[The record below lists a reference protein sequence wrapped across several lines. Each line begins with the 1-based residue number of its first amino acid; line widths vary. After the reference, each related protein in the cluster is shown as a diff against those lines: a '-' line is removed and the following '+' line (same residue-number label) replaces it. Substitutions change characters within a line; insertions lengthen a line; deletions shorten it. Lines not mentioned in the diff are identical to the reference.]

1 MTQQRYAKNKIKSC
15 KIPQILDKCELR
27 KDLTFWGSSRER
39 EKSLFF
45 GVFRAILSKLNL
57 CNTLGE
63 VQQSECQRN
72 CGHAGTKPTAACRQ
86 SKEKG
91 HFLLLWWFLLDL
103 ETVSNTLSKKSQC
116 SPKVYNQRKYFI
128 RPHRRPFQLGI
139 FMNGTLINF
148 VGHCEELFVPARDP
162 CQPLAG

>member
-1 MTQQRYAKNKIKSC
+1 MLQKSQKEKAVSAKS
-15 KIPQILDKCELR
+15 ELR

-91 HFLLLWWFLLDL
+91 HFLLLWWFFTDIGNSV
-103 ETVSNTLSKKSQC
+103 EYFVKEVPMFTKSLQTKQTFYKT
-116 SPKVYNQRKYFI
+116 SPSSFPV
-128 RPHRRPFQLGI
+128 G
-139 FMNGTLINF
+139 NF
-148 VGHCEELFVPARDP
+148 HEWNLN
-162 CQPLAG
+162 

>member
-1 MTQQRYAKNKIKSC
+1 MTQQSYAKIKTKCCKNLKKQSRQKVNSEKISHSGG
-15 KIPQILDKCELR
+15 LAV
-27 KDLTFWGSSRER
+27 SER

-91 HFLLLWWFLLDL
+91 HFLLLWWFLLEL

-116 SPKVYNQRKYFI
+116 SRKVYNRTKHFT
-128 RPHRRPFQLGI
+128 RPHSP
-139 FMNGTLINF
+139 
-148 VGHCEELFVPARDP
+148 
-162 CQPLAG
+162 

>member
-15 KIPQILDKCELR
+15 KIPQVLDKCELR

-91 HFLLLWWFLLDL
+91 HFLLLWWFLLDGIGNSVEHSVKEVPMFTKSL
-103 ETVSNTLSKKSQC
+103 QPNKTFHKTSLTVVLSRWEFS
-116 SPKVYNQRKYFI
+116 
-128 RPHRRPFQLGI
+128 
-139 FMNGTLINF
+139 
-148 VGHCEELFVPARDP
+148 
-162 CQPLAG
+162 